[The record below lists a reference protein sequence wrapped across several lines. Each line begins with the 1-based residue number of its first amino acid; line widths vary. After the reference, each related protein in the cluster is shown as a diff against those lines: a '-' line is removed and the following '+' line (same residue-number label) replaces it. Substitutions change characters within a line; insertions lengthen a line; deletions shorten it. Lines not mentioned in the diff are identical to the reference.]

1 MTITERSGTSAAGPI
16 RPPADFAPHVLDA
29 YLRQRLG
36 LTGDMRLER
45 VAGGQ
50 SNPTWFVTYDDRRL
64 VLRKKPAG
72 EVLPSAHA
80 VDREYRVMTA
90 LASTDVPVPT
100 TLFYHDEPDIVGTP
114 FYLMERL
121 DGRVVHDNAL
131 PGMTPAE
138 RTAVY
143 RSMAETLARLHAVDW
158 AAIGLEGYGRPGNY
172 FARQIARWTKQ
183 WQLSKTK
190 ELPDIERLITWLPE
204 HIPADDLSTIVHG
217 DFRVGNVM
225 LHPTEPR
232 VIGVLDWELSTLGHP
247 LADLAHSCMAWHSS
261 PDEFG
266 GLVGLDLDALG
277 LPDEADFTA
286 VYYRHCGHDQ
296 RLLPFHHA
304 FALFRF
310 AVIFE
315 GIAARSLAGNAAADD
330 AAEMGALSARFA
342 ARAIEVVDGR
352 PHG

>member
-1 MTITERSGTSAAGPI
+1 MNEAVAGERAAV
-16 RPPADFAPHVLDA
+16 DFAPGALDA
-29 YLRQRLG
+29 LLRRRLG
-36 LTGDMRLER
+36 VAGELRLER
-45 VAGGQ
+45 IAGGQ
-50 SNPTWFVTYDDRRL
+50 SNPTYFVTYDDRRL

-72 EVLPSAHA
+72 LVLPSAHA

-90 LASTDVPVPT
+90 LSQTAVPVPR
-100 TLFYHDEPDIVGTP
+100 TLFYHDEDDIVGTP

-121 DGRVVHDNAL
+121 EGRVVHDNAL
-131 PGMTPAE
+131 PGMAAE
-138 RTAVY
+138 ERAAVY
-143 RSMAETLARLHAVDW
+143 RSMAETLAKLHAVDW
-158 AAIGLEGYGRPGNY
+158 QAVGLEGYGRPGGY
-172 FARQIARWTKQ
+172 FERQIARWTRQ

-190 ELPDIERLITWLPE
+190 DLPDVERLIVWLPE
-204 HIPADDLSTIVHG
+204 HVPPDELATVVHG
-217 DFRVGNVM
+217 DFRLGNVM

-232 VIGVLDWELSTLGHP
+232 VVGVLDWELSTLGHP

-266 GLVGLDLDALG
+266 GLLGLDLQHLG
-277 LPDEADFTA
+277 IPDEAAFTE
-286 VYYRHCGHDQ
+286 VYYRHCGHDL
-296 RLLPFHHA
+296 RLEPFHQA

-315 GIAARSLAGNAAADD
+315 GIAARALAGNAAADD
-330 AAEMGALSARFA
+330 AADVGKLAARFA